1 MEHSQLL
8 RIFALK
14 DVELRESE
22 KGRLLPPKNVVCFG
36 LPYSIY
42 IRKLDCKNCKFFKVR
57 SINEPQDDTLIIQT
71 DNIPPKR
78 SNITGRFY
86 CPFCMVDVDKMDE
99 EVYYKKYLNIILK
112 LYEHLQSPPEKTQ
125 WNNPNY
131 IRL

>member
-1 MEHSQLL
+1 MEYPQLL

-14 DVELRESE
+14 DVELIISE
-22 KGRLLPPKNVVCFG
+22 KDRLLPPKNVVCFG
-36 LPYSIY
+36 LTFSIN
-42 IRKLDCKNCKFFKVR
+42 RNKLDCKNCTLFKDKPT
-57 SINEPQDDTLIIQT
+57 NLPQDVLIIQT

-86 CPFCMVDVDKMDE
+86 CPFCITDIDKMDE
-99 EVYYKKYLNIILK
+99 EVYYEKYLNIILK